1 MTQIFIPR
9 QLEEEIKEFL
19 DNYWKLYLEG
29 DLQTWS
35 TCLTDDYK
43 NIGGTEEEIWNSK
56 KEILDYTMAIIDQTV
71 GIVEF
76 RNKKTEVFSLEPYV
90 LAHEFFD
97 MYIKIENDWVFYGK
111 FRCSSIIQRGKA
123 GWQVIHQ
130 HGSYPDSKT
139 EQGEAYAFDKINVEN
154 RELKDAI
161 KRRTVELEFFY

>member
-76 RNKKTEVFSLEPYV
+76 RNKKT
-90 LAHEFFD
+90 
-97 MYIKIENDWVFYGK
+97 
-111 FRCSSIIQRGKA
+111 
-123 GWQVIHQ
+123 
-130 HGSYPDSKT
+130 
-139 EQGEAYAFDKINVEN
+139 
-154 RELKDAI
+154 
-161 KRRTVELEFFY
+161 